1 VVHATFQFS
10 GSVGKRHR
18 FREAQLWNDPV
29 EYFDPPQGR
38 GFLSY
43 QPYIPDSLKKKPTT
57 HNPSH
62 LIELHFKLV
71 NYQLSQVLP
80 WVRVR
85 AKLGLGLGL
94 GLGLFPEWPFWNIHL
109 APQVR
114 VW

>member
-18 FREAQLWNDPV
+18 FRETQLWNDAA
-29 EYFDPPQGR
+29 EYYDPPDQR

-71 NYQLSQVLP
+71 NYQLTQVLHLRFRS
-80 WVRVR
+80 RVAR
-85 AKLGLGLGL
+85 S
-94 GLGLFPEWPFWNIHL
+94 
-109 APQVR
+109 R
-114 VW
+114 